1 MRTLLGRI
9 VRAVNPELWQAANP
23 EGRPLGLNDFRR
35 NEVRKVECLD
45 EGDHKAAA
53 YRGIGTSQDMVN
65 RHYADRRRQSHVRT
79 QRVQHNF
86 ESLTS
91 EAVAVP
97 STSGTPPP
105 PVPAP
110 RQMAHPSTSINS
122 PQPVPALRP
131 KRQAEISPVASAS
144 SSGNTNPNPNPPPVP
159 APRPAKRMTVAAVVK
174 PLGGAASTS
183 SANKKN

>member
-23 EGRPLGLNDFRR
+23 EGHPLGLNDFRR
-35 NEVRKVECLD
+35 LEVRKLECLD

-53 YRGIGTSQDMVN
+53 HRGIGTSQDMVN
-65 RHYADRRRQSHVRT
+65 RHYADRRRQSHIRT

-105 PVPAP
+105 VPAP
-110 RQMAHPSTSINS
+110 
-122 PQPVPALRP
+122 RP

-144 SSGNTNPNPNPPPVP
+144 SSGNTNPEPPPVP
-159 APRPAKRMTVAAVVK
+159 ASRAAKR
-174 PLGGAASTS
+174 
-183 SANKKN
+183 N

>member
-1 MRTLLGRI
+1 MAAPRQEVKLSLGSQP
-9 VRAVNPELWQAANP
+9 AQATPAGHALP
-23 EGRPLGLNDFRR
+23 YRR
-35 NEVRKVECLD
+35 LD
-45 EGDHKAAA
+45 PFAA
-53 YRGIGTSQDMVN
+53 
-65 RHYADRRRQSHVRT
+65 
-79 QRVQHNF
+79 
-86 ESLTS
+86 LTS

-105 PVPAP
+105 VPAP
-110 RQMAHPSTSINS
+110 
-122 PQPVPALRP
+122 RP

-183 SANKKN
+183 SGNTNPNPNPRESLPSWFQQHLRNVEHLRNKKN